1 MARSLGSGKPLIQ
14 PLGNNRDWKK
24 NSQPKMGLCED
35 PFEGLKNIMES
46 PLGKDLVIRFEKQ
59 VSLELKSFIL

>member
-1 MARSLGSGKPLIQ
+1 
-14 PLGNNRDWKK
+14 
-24 NSQPKMGLCED
+24 MGLCED
-35 PFEGLKNIMES
+35 LFEGLKNIMES